1 MRLTSGLIEEKERV
15 SRREGGTGKQSPQDK
30 KKGVGGR
37 REEAVIR
44 CRVGG

>member
-30 KKGVGGR
+30 KKGGGGEGR
-37 REEAVIR
+37 RL
-44 CRVGG
+44 

>member
-30 KKGVGGR
+30 KKGGR
-37 REEAVIR
+37 REEVVIR